1 MKLCLTHDDTH
12 NTYKLCH
19 RETLTRDRVLK
30 GCLFEQFTGK
40 CCPPSSRGQE
50 KPESTT
56 VQSC

>member
-1 MKLCLTHDDTH
+1 MKLCLTHNDTYNTY

-40 CCPPSSRGQE
+40 CCPPSSRGPQF
-50 KPESTT
+50 
-56 VQSC
+56 